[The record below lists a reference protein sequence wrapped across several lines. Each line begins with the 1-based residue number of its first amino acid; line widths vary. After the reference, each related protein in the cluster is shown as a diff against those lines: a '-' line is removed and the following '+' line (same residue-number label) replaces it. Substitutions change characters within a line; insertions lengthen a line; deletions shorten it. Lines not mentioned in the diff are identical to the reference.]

1 MAHDVGIRPQ
11 ARRDVVELA
20 TYIGRDNIEAANRF
34 LLASARTFE
43 FLATSPEIGA
53 VYSTKNKRLV
63 GLRVF
68 RVNRFPN
75 HLVFYLPQT
84 KTIEIVRVLHGA
96 RDLDA
101 ALQDEK
107 LTD

>member
-1 MAHDVGIRPQ
+1 MAHDIGIRPQ

-20 TYIGRDNIEAANRF
+20 TYIGRDNVDAANRF
-34 LLASARTFE
+34 LLASERTFDL
-43 FLATSPEIGA
+43 LAASPEIGA
-53 VYSTKNKRLV
+53 VYSTKNKRLI

-75 HLVFYLPQT
+75 HLVFYLPRT
-84 KTIEIVRVLHGA
+84 HTIEIVRVLHGA

-101 ALQDEK
+101 ALLDEK
-107 LTD
+107 LTG